1 MMAEID
7 RMCFELATFVL
18 SDEASDEDKRRTA
31 EDIQTLAEDL
41 CKIRLH
47 EERRCAIGE
56 IDQMRFELAG
66 FVLGDDASDGDKRQ
80 TADDIQKLAEDFH
93 SIRLQRKRERHVT
106 K

>member
-1 MMAEID
+1 MAEID
-7 RMCFELATFVL
+7 RMCLELAAFVL
-18 SDEASDEDKRRTA
+18 SDEASDDEKRRTA

-47 EERRCAIGE
+47 KERRCAIGE

-66 FVLGDDASDGDKRQ
+66 FVLGDEASDDDKRQ
-80 TADDIQKLAEDFH
+80 TADDIRTLAEDFH
-93 SIRLQRKRERHVT
+93 SIRLQRKREKPPT